1 VTHLRTRSRS
11 TIMVAALVLVASA
24 MPGAQQKP
32 APPIVIET
40 VQVNIVNVEIVVT
53 DREGRSIPGL
63 ESRDFEVLED
73 GKPVPIT
80 NFYAAVGGRP
90 APPPGAL
97 SPAGETVREES
108 APTPEGQALGLV
120 FLIDNANLTI
130 SRRTAIFEQVRSL
143 LRQGLQMG
151 GAQVLLATAGGA
163 VRIRQPFTSDE
174 KALLATVDSL
184 EHEVAEARGS
194 SERNPL
200 LTRLMGGAAMPAT
213 AAEAGTSGGR
223 GALSQDFDRQNALS
237 LREDVR
243 SAAEEAYQQTRVTL
257 NTLTQFVDSLAGL
270 PGRKALVYVG
280 EGVLMRPGEALLQ
293 EWEAAF
299 RSYDPTFSAVAEAG
313 RYAVNREFGEMIR
326 RANSARVTFYC
337 VDGSPESGNQGVSAE
352 RASMTADPTSAIMSA
367 SSLRQ
372 SLESMAGATG
382 GRTLAAGPDLAATLA
397 RTVEDFQTYYSL
409 GYAAPHL
416 GDGKYHAIEVR
427 VKRDGVRTRY
437 REGYLDR
444 APDERTAERNLSALF
459 FGTVSNPLGLAV
471 TVAPAEKQKG
481 DTFMVTLSIT
491 VPLGNLVFLPREE
504 IHEGSVSLWMATRD
518 ADDRVSAPGKKTFP
532 VRIPNDQLQSALGQL
547 GSFTFQMLVSK
558 GPQRV
563 AVTLRDELG
572 QTDSTAVAS
581 FTTDVPS
588 AGSAGPT

>member
-1 VTHLRTRSRS
+1 
-11 TIMVAALVLVASA
+11 MVAALLVVASA

-40 VQVNIVNVEIVVT
+40 VQVNIVNVEVVVT
-53 DREGRSIPGL
+53 DREGRSISGL
-63 ESRDFEVLED
+63 GGEDFEVFED
-73 GKPVPIT
+73 GKPIRIT

-90 APPPGAL
+90 APPPGAP
-97 SPAGETVREES
+97 SPAGEAVQEQA
-108 APTPEGQALGLV
+108 APTPEAQALGLV
-120 FLIDNANLTI
+120 FFIDNANLTI
-130 SRRTAIFEQVRSL
+130 SRRSAIFEQVRSL
-143 LRQGLQMG
+143 LRQGLQLG
-151 GAQVLLATAGGA
+151 GAQVLLATSGGA

-174 KALLATVDSL
+174 QALLAAVERL
-184 EHEVAEARGS
+184 EHEVGEARGG

-200 LTRLMGGAAMPAT
+200 LTRLMGSAATPAQ
-213 AAEAGTSGGR
+213 AGTSGGR
-223 GALSQDFDRQNALS
+223 GISSQDFDKENALS
-237 LREDVR
+237 IRESVR

-257 NTLTQFVDSLAGL
+257 NALTQFVDSLAGL

-280 EGVLMRPGEALLQ
+280 EGVPMRPGEALLQ

-299 RSYDPTFSAVAEAG
+299 RNYDPTFNAVAEAG

-337 VDGSPESGNQGVSAE
+337 VDGSPDSGSAGVSAE
-352 RASMTADPTSAIMSA
+352 RASMTVDPTSAIMSA
-367 SSLRQ
+367 HNLRQ
-372 SLESMAGATG
+372 SLDSMAGATG
-382 GRTLAAGPDLAATLA
+382 GRTLAAGPNLAATLA

-409 GYAAPHL
+409 GYAAPHI

-427 VKRDGVRTRY
+427 VKREGARTRY

-444 APDERTAERNLSALF
+444 VPDERTAERNLSALL

-471 TVAPAEKQKG
+471 TVSPAEKQKG

-504 IHEGSVSLWMATRD
+504 VHEGSVSLWMATRD
-518 ADDRVSAPGKKTFP
+518 ADDQLSVPGKKTFP

-547 GSFTFQMLVSK
+547 GSFTFQMLVKK
-558 GPQRV
+558 GPQQV
-563 AVTLRDELG
+563 AVTLRDELS
-572 QTDSTAVAS
+572 QTDSTALAS
-581 FTTDVPS
+581 FTTDAAV
-588 AGSAGPT
+588 AGATGPT

>member
-1 VTHLRTRSRS
+1 MTHLRARSRS
-11 TIMVAALVLVASA
+11 TIMVTALLVVASV
-24 MPGAQQKP
+24 MPGAQQKH

-53 DREGRSIPGL
+53 DREGRSISGL
-63 ESRDFEVLED
+63 ESGDFEVFED
-73 GKPVPIT
+73 GKPIRIT

-90 APPPGAL
+90 APPPGAP
-97 SPAGETVREES
+97 SPAGEAVQEQA
-108 APTPEGQALGLV
+108 APTPEAQALGLV
-120 FLIDNANLTI
+120 FFIDNANLTI

-143 LRQGLQMG
+143 LRQGLQTG
-151 GAQVLLATAGGA
+151 GAQVLLATSGGA

-174 KALLATVDSL
+174 QALLAAVEHL
-184 EHEVAEARGS
+184 EHEVGEARGG

-200 LTRLMGGAAMPAT
+200 LTRLMGSAAAP
-213 AAEAGTSGGR
+213 AEAGTSGGR
-223 GALSQDFDRQNALS
+223 GISSQDFDRQNALS
-237 LREDVR
+237 IREDVR

-257 NTLTQFVDSLAGL
+257 NALTQFVDSLAGL

-280 EGVLMRPGEALLQ
+280 EGVPMRPGEALLQ

-299 RSYDPTFSAVAEAG
+299 RNYDPTFNAVAEAG

-337 VDGSPESGNQGVSAE
+337 VDGSPDSGSAGVSAE
-352 RASMTADPTSAIMSA
+352 RASMTADPTSSIMNA
-367 SSLRQ
+367 HNLRQ

-382 GRTLAAGPDLAATLA
+382 GRTLAAGPNLATTLA

-409 GYAAPHL
+409 GYAAPHI
-416 GDGKYHAIEVR
+416 GDGKYHEIEVR
-427 VKRDGVRTRY
+427 VKREGARTRY

-444 APDERTAERNLSALF
+444 APDERTAERNLSALL

-504 IHEGSVSLWMATRD
+504 VHEGSVSLWMATRD
-518 ADDRVSAPGKKTFP
+518 ADDRLSAPGKKTFP

-547 GSFTFQMLVSK
+547 GSFTFQMLVNK

-563 AVTLRDELG
+563 AVTLRDELS

-581 FTTDVPS
+581 FTTD
-588 AGSAGPT
+588 AAATGATGPT

>member
-1 VTHLRTRSRS
+1 VTHLRARSRS
-11 TIMVAALVLVASA
+11 TIMVTALLVVASV
-24 MPGAQQKP
+24 MPGAQQKH

-53 DREGRSIPGL
+53 DREGRSISGL
-63 ESRDFEVLED
+63 ESGDFEVFED
-73 GKPVPIT
+73 GKPIRIT

-90 APPPGAL
+90 APPPGAP
-97 SPAGETVREES
+97 SPAGEAVQEHA
-108 APTPEGQALGLV
+108 APTPEAQALGLV
-120 FLIDNANLTI
+120 FFIDNANLTI

-143 LRQGLQMG
+143 LRQGLQTG
-151 GAQVLLATAGGA
+151 GAQVLLATSGGA

-174 KALLATVDSL
+174 QALLAAVEHL
-184 EHEVAEARGS
+184 EHEVGEARGG

-200 LTRLMGGAAMPAT
+200 LTRLMGSAATP
-213 AAEAGTSGGR
+213 AEAGTSGGR
-223 GALSQDFDRQNALS
+223 GISSQDFDRQNALS
-237 LREDVR
+237 IREDVR

-257 NTLTQFVDSLAGL
+257 NALTQFVDSLAGL

-280 EGVLMRPGEALLQ
+280 EGVPMRPGEALLQ

-299 RSYDPTFSAVAEAG
+299 RNYDPTFNAVAEAG

-337 VDGSPESGNQGVSAE
+337 VDGSPDSGSAGVSAE
-352 RASMTADPTSAIMSA
+352 RASMTVDPTSAIMSA
-367 SSLRQ
+367 HNLRQ

-382 GRTLAAGPDLAATLA
+382 GRTLAAGPNLATTLA

-409 GYAAPHL
+409 GYAAPHI
-416 GDGKYHAIEVR
+416 GDGKYHEIEVR
-427 VKRDGVRTRY
+427 VKREGARTRY

-444 APDERTAERNLSALF
+444 APDERTAERNLSALL

-504 IHEGSVSLWMATRD
+504 VHEGSVSLWMATRD
-518 ADDRVSAPGKKTFP
+518 ADDRLSAPGKKTFP

-547 GSFTFQMLVSK
+547 GSFTFQMLVNK

-563 AVTLRDELG
+563 AVTLRDELS

-581 FTTDVPS
+581 FTTD
-588 AGSAGPT
+588 AAATGATGPT

>member
-1 VTHLRTRSRS
+1 VTHRRARSRP
-11 TIMVAALVLVASA
+11 TVMVAALLVVTSA

-53 DREGRSIPGL
+53 DREGRPIPGL
-63 ESRDFEVLED
+63 GSEDFELFED
-73 GKPVPIT
+73 GKPVQIT
-80 NFYAAVGGRP
+80 NFYAAVEGRP
-90 APPPGAL
+90 APPPGAT
-97 SPAGETVREES
+97 PAPE
-108 APTPEGQALGLV
+108 APEVAAQVPEAQALGLV
-120 FLIDNANLTI
+120 FFIDNANLTI

-143 LRQGLQMG
+143 LRQGLQTG
-151 GAQVLLATAGGA
+151 AAQVLLATSGGA

-174 KALLATVDSL
+174 QALLAVVERL
-184 EHEVAEARGS
+184 EHEVGEARGS

-200 LTRLMGGAAMPAT
+200 LTRLMGGAAMPT
-213 AAEAGTSGGR
+213 TGAEGGASGGR
-223 GALSQDFDRQNALS
+223 GTVSQDFDIQNALS
-237 LREDVR
+237 LRESVR
-243 SAAEEAYQQTRVTL
+243 AAAEEAYQQTRVTV
-257 NTLTQFVDSLAGL
+257 NALTQFVDSLAGL

-280 EGVLMRPGEALLQ
+280 EGVPMRPGEALLQ

-299 RSYDPTFSAVAEAG
+299 RSYDPTFNAVAEAS
-313 RYAVNREFGEMIR
+313 RYTVNREFGEMLR

-337 VDGSPESGNQGVSAE
+337 VDGSPDSGSTGVSAE
-352 RASMTADPTSAIMSA
+352 RASMTADPSSAIMSA
-367 SSLRQ
+367 NNLRQ

-397 RTVEDFQTYYSL
+397 RTVADFQTYYSL
-409 GYAAPHL
+409 GYAAPHI
-416 GDGKYHAIEVR
+416 GDGKYHEIKVR
-427 VKRDGVRTRY
+427 VKREGARTRY

-444 APDERTAERNLSALF
+444 IPDDRTAERNLSALL

-481 DTFMVTLSIT
+481 DTFMVTLSVT

-504 IHEGSVSLWMATRD
+504 VHEGSVSLWMATKD
-518 ADDRVSAPGKKTFP
+518 ADDRLSVPGKRTFP

-547 GSFTFQMLVSK
+547 GSFTFQMLVKK
-558 GPQRV
+558 GPQQV
-563 AVTLRDELG
+563 AVTLRDELS

-581 FTTDVPS
+581 FTADVPA
-588 AGSAGPT
+588 AGSTGPT